1 MNDVQT
7 RSTWP
12 VVLAGMA
19 AMFLV
24 PVLIVFPLVAGGPGA
39 DNPTPLRATAPVV
52 ATSVAAGDR
61 VTPPTA
67 AHPPRTANRLD
78 AHQAMLEQMR
88 VNVTPEMIQAMNANP
103 LAHPS
108 YDLAELEQH
117 AADINKMLALTP

>member
-1 MNDVQT
+1 MNDSQT
-7 RSTWP
+7 HSTWP

-19 AMFLV
+19 AMLLV
-24 PVLIVFPLVAGGPGA
+24 PALILFPLVARGPSN
-39 DNPTPLRATAPVV
+39 DDPSPLRANKAVV
-52 ATSVAAGDR
+52 ATSVLAGDL
-61 VTPPTA
+61 VTPPTSA
-67 AHPPRTANRLD
+67 RAPRTANRLD

-117 AADINKMLALTP
+117 AADINKMLALAP